1 MSAAAS
7 SNGCWVGWPASHRRA
22 IAACFSAAPRCGI
35 VFDGTTGTASTKLS
49 QLSREHG
56 ISVPAPSHVVFG
68 HTHQPIPWG
77 ADELVDDI
85 DGHTVRF
92 CNTGGWLL
100 KDDADGEFVGA
111 EVVVYESGRGFRSH
125 SVRSRDLAQEP
136 ALAGAR

>member
-1 MSAAAS
+1 MFLSRPS
-7 SNGCWVGWPASHRRA
+7 VRDRFRR
-22 IAACFSAAPRCGI
+22 SYRH
-35 VFDGTTGTASTKLS
+35 SLNELS

-85 DGHTVRF
+85 DGHSVRF

-100 KDDADGEFVGA
+100 KDDVDGEFVGA

-125 SVRSRDLAQEP
+125 SVRSHDLAEQS
-136 ALAGAR
+136 ALAEVL

>member
-1 MSAAAS
+1 
-7 SNGCWVGWPASHRRA
+7 
-22 IAACFSAAPRCGI
+22 
-35 VFDGTTGTASTKLS
+35 
-49 QLSREHG
+49 
-56 ISVPAPSHVVFG
+56 VVFG

-100 KDDADGEFVGA
+100 KADGDEFVGA

-125 SVRSRDLAQEP
+125 SFRSHDLVEQP
-136 ALAGAR
+136 AMAGAL